1 MADTEQKYVV
11 PNKDGSL
18 GARDSSGK
26 LDVVNEGGG
35 PIKMKPGS
43 NWQPWAGMAGG
54 GLAAYMLAK
63 TLMGDDDDGKKGKK
77 GKSFLRSIVPWLAAI
92 AGGVGGHALVSD
104 LSKMVAKGKPAG
116 SAAAK
121 VNEDGTVS
129 LPDPADMPTG
139 KPLYAAAGATL
150 AGSGLLGAKAWNNL
164 RFRAPER
171 LEQQLNDMIND
182 AVRRGVVVASPS
194 GGRTPLI
201 NPTRGIHLEEATE
214 LRDTVNRGLTRAAEL
229 RNLRNSRL
237 NSHRPLEKLRARTGA
252 WLAGA
257 RGGHIPRSTWGRS
270 LAGSVALGAATP
282 ALAWYGYARN
292 SKLEEL
298 RDLIS
303 SLQQNG
309 YEAVK

>member
-18 GARDSSGK
+18 GARGSSGK

-139 KPLYAAAGATL
+139 DALYTAAGITGGTGAGLLARGFANRWASRPQRLLDAAAALDRQASLATTNPELSGRLQEIAKGLRGASATE
-150 AGSGLLGAKAWNNL
+150 AARRAAIRNGSGRLL
-164 RFRAPER
+164 
-171 LEQQLNDMIND
+171 
-182 AVRRGVVVASPS
+182 
-194 GGRTPLI
+194 
-201 NPTRGIHLEEATE
+201 
-214 LRDTVNRGLTRAAEL
+214 DT
-229 RNLRNSRL
+229 SW
-237 NSHRPLEKLRARTGA
+237 LRAREAFGHNLNHGRRFVRG
-252 WLAGA
+252 LANYKGN
-257 RGGHIPRSTWGRS
+257 
-270 LAGSVALGAATP
+270 LALGASALASAP
-282 ALAWYGYARN
+282 LLAWYGHARN
-292 SKLEEL
+292 SELEEL

-303 SLQQNG
+303 SLRQNG

>member
-1 MADTEQKYVV
+1 MADTEHKYFVT
-11 PNKDGSL
+11 NEDGSL
-18 GARDSSGK
+18 SVRDSPGK

-35 PIKMKPGS
+35 TIKLKPGS

-129 LPDPADMPTG
+129 LPDPASMSTG
-139 KPLYAAAGATL
+139 ASLYTAAGITGGTGVGLFARGLANRWVSRPRRLLAAATALESQAERSASGDIFRQIAKDLRDASNVET
-150 AGSGLLGAKAWNNL
+150 ARRAAIRNGSGRLL
-164 RFRAPER
+164 
-171 LEQQLNDMIND
+171 D
-182 AVRRGVVVASPS
+182 
-194 GGRTPLI
+194 TPW
-201 NPTRGIHLEEATE
+201 
-214 LRDTVNRGLTRAAEL
+214 
-229 RNLRNSRL
+229 
-237 NSHRPLEKLRARTGA
+237 LRAREAFGRNLNHGRRFVKG
-252 WLAGA
+252 LANYKGN
-257 RGGHIPRSTWGRS
+257 
-270 LAGSVALGAATP
+270 LALGASALASAP
-282 ALAWYGYARN
+282 LLAWYGHARN

-303 SLQQNG
+303 SLRQNG
-309 YEAVK
+309 YEDVK

>member
-18 GARDSSGK
+18 GTRDSSGK

-43 NWQPWAGMAGG
+43 DWQPWAGMAGG

-139 KPLYAAAGATL
+139 APLYTAAGITGGTGIGLLARGFANRWATRPQRLNDAANTL
-150 AGSGLLGAKAWNNL
+150 AHQAARAYGRGNHTLSSTLQQASGELRTASATESARRLAIRNGSGGLL
-164 RFRAPER
+164 
-171 LEQQLNDMIND
+171 
-182 AVRRGVVVASPS
+182 
-194 GGRTPLI
+194 
-201 NPTRGIHLEEATE
+201 
-214 LRDTVNRGLTRAAEL
+214 DT
-229 RNLRNSRL
+229 SW
-237 NSHRPLEKLRARTGA
+237 LRAREAFGHNLNHGHRFVKG
-252 WLAGA
+252 LANYKGN
-257 RGGHIPRSTWGRS
+257 
-270 LAGSVALGAATP
+270 LALGASALASAP
-282 ALAWYGYARN
+282 LLAWYGHARN